1 MPAPSQQDN
10 VPPIADGRFEQLFRL
25 KLSKTRSSYEV
36 LLKHSQESFKKK
48 MVSVQKIE
56 EVIKRYP
63 EQPGISDGVFGSV
76 DEVWASFKKH
86 TSWYNSEGVEAVV
99 RLYGDD
105 RDQKNL
111 EEFKNDRLKLVRH
124 MDSNSDQSEKATMIL
139 KQEENFTDERLEQV
153 RLTVCDLLETT
164 TCSLDR
170 QKSRVKLTMSIPMEM
185 AECIFPLS
193 PARKKDFHKALPT
206 LISIS
211 CGKFTTNFKVLLYRY
226 IL

>member
-1 MPAPSQQDN
+1 LKQIIEAAKTCGDQP
-10 VPPIADGRFEQLFRL
+10 
-25 KLSKTRSSYEV
+25 KLSHKALRS
-36 LLKHSQESFKKK
+36 
-48 MVSVQKIE
+48 MD
-56 EVIKRYP
+56 R
-63 EQPGISDGVFGSV
+63 
-76 DEVWASFKKH
+76 VWAFFKEQ
-86 TSWYNSEGVEAVV
+86 TSWYNNSLVVEAVV
-99 RLYGDD
+99 RLCGSG
-105 RDQKNL
+105 RDKKNL
-111 EEFKNDRLKLVRH
+111 TKFQGDRANLAHFLHENAKYGNVARKFLKRKRKF
-124 MDSNSDQSEKATMIL
+124 S
-139 KQEENFTDERLEQV
+139 DERLEQV

-170 QKSRVKLTMSIPMEM
+170 QKSRVKLTMSIPMEV